1 MFHVITVLEFL
12 VISEFQRCHAEMIF
26 YVFAKER
33 GIRKGEFVAD
43 LFDAEI
49 CLTQV
54 VADVLQ
60 HLFCNPLVGG
70 LARVLLADSSHQQSC
85 DKRTDAFADYQNK
98 LLEYRQSIGL

>member
-1 MFHVITVLEFL
+1 
-12 VISEFQRCHAEMIF
+12 MIF
-26 YVFAKER
+26 HVFAKER

-60 HLFCNPLVGG
+60 HLFCNPL
-70 LARVLLADSSHQQSC
+70 DSSHQQSC